1 MLTKQCQ
8 KPLVVTYLSYSYAVD
23 LPHKFKGR
31 VKTFSDL
38 PLKFK
43 GRRNV

>member
-1 MLTKQCQ
+1 M
-8 KPLVVTYLSYSYAVD
+8 PGAIAVTYLSFSYAVD

-31 VKTFSDL
+31 VKIFSDL
-38 PLKFK
+38 PFKFK

>member
-1 MLTKQCQ
+1 MPKAIGSHL
-8 KPLVVTYLSYSYAVD
+8 PYSYAVD
-23 LPHKFKGR
+23 LPHKVKGR